1 MKIVHYVAKNLYSQN
16 SFIADVSIEL
26 LLYFSLTCHQKEKK
40 IMLLLENIY
49 DDKVQLRISRKSKQ
63 HKLEKSIVE
72 TEFPD
77 VTALF
82 NFILI

>member
-1 MKIVHYVAKNLYSQN
+1 
-16 SFIADVSIEL
+16 
-26 LLYFSLTCHQKEKK
+26 
-40 IMLLLENIY
+40 MLLLENIY